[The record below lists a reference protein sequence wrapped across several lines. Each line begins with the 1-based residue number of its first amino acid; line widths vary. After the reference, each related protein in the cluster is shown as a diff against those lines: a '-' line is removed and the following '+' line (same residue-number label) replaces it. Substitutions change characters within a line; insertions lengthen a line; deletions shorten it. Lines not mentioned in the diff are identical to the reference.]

1 MKIDLEGK
9 SKILED
15 DIIYK
20 MIIGDG
26 EDYYYYEI
34 SELISKYN
42 YDNIINGNYSI
53 KIFPYAKVPI
63 LLFDGNKEL
72 IPLVKRTEALYDKL
86 SQIQREYIENST
98 GKKILS
104 KAMSRN
110 KI

>member
-1 MKIDLEGK
+1 MGRINTIYDPINWKIDLEGK

-42 YDNIINGNYSI
+42 YDNIIGKYRVNIYE
-53 KIFPYAKVPI
+53 
-63 LLFDGNKEL
+63 LF
-72 IPLVKRTEALYDKL
+72 
-86 SQIQREYIENST
+86 
-98 GKKILS
+98 
-104 KAMSRN
+104 
-110 KI
+110 

>member
-1 MKIDLEGK
+1 MGRINTIYDPINWKIDLEGK
-9 SKILED
+9 SKIL
-15 DIIYK
+15 
-20 MIIGDG
+20 

-42 YDNIINGNYSI
+42 YDNIINGNYFI

-63 LLFDGNKEL
+63 LLFDENKEL
-72 IPLVKRTEALYDKL
+72 IPLVRGTEISYDKL
-86 SQIQREYIENST
+86 NQIQREYIENLT

-104 KAMSRN
+104 KAMSKN